1 MTKHLLKRADILE
14 WLQITPATYR
24 KWLESGLLKP
34 VKLRGIAKKWFRR
47 TDIIKTLQLEENP

>member
-47 TDIIKTLQLEENP
+47 TDII

>member
-1 MTKHLLKRADILE
+1 MNKHLLKRADILE

-47 TDIIKTLQLEENP
+47 TDIIKTLQLEDA